1 MAREG
6 AGGPGAAGRPEGAGS
21 AKGGTG
27 PGDRA
32 PPGRV
37 VLVGFMGAGKS
48 TVGPLLAARLGYRFV
63 DLDAEVERVAG
74 ATIPALFRERGEA
87 AFRRLEARATAALD
101 EARRVV
107 VAAGGGWMARPALRD
122 RWPDAVRVWLRAS
135 PATILARVRDADPGD
150 GLAGRPLLD
159 PADPARSVR
168 RLLEAR
174 EADYRRAELAV
185 ETDGRSPEAVA
196 RAVARALLE
205 RAARSEPFRTV
216 PLTSQGAGR
225 DPGSGA
231 EPAREPGAPGSPGTA
246 PTDERDGPMGNE
258 GDW

>member
-21 AKGGTG
+21 AKGGIG

-48 TVGPLLAARLGYRFV
+48 TVGPLLAALLGYRFV
-63 DLDAEVERVAG
+63 DLDAEVERAAG
-74 ATIPALFRERGEA
+74 ATVPALFRERGEA

-135 PATILARVRDADPGD
+135 PATILARVRDAGD
-150 GLAGRPLLD
+150 GLAGRPLLN

-196 RAVARALLE
+196 RAVARALRE
-205 RAARSEPFRTV
+205 RAVRSEPFGTV

-225 DPGSGA
+225 DAGSGA
-231 EPAREPGAPGSPGTA
+231 GPAREPGAPSSPDAA
-246 PTDERDGPMGNE
+246 PTDERDGPIGNE
-258 GDW
+258 GER